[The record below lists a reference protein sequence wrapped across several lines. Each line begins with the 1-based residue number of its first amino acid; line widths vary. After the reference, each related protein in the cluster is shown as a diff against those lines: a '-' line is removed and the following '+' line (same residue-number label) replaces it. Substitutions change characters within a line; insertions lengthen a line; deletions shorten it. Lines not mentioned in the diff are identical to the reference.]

1 MREQATGK
9 RSRRQTV
16 PSRPPHQFKA
26 QEAQE
31 TETEPEGL
39 DAIADIHNELDFIE
53 WYNEVE
59 DSLLESS
66 YDEYQ

>member
-1 MREQATGK
+1 MPQQPAG

-16 PSRPPHQFKA
+16 PSRPAQQFKV

-31 TETEPEGL
+31 IEAEPEGL

-59 DSLLESS
+59 DSLLETS